1 MNTSTAVRAIAAAAH
16 GQPVVFTAG
25 SPGRIARAVA
35 DRPNHFYLAGS
46 SGLASS
52 IAIGVAL
59 QARNT
64 TVVVD
69 DPDGLMSNLAALVTA
84 GMLTDLPLVHVV
96 LDTAPRSSAGGGVT
110 PSSHTDLCG
119 LAMAAGYARTYTID
133 RTEKLAELVRTEV
146 VNCPSPVFVRCVL
159 AGTTSPGRARAA
171 GGRRTNRVRPRTD
184 PPAWFTE
191 AA

>member
-1 MNTSTAVRAIAAAAH
+1 MNTSTAVRAIAAAAN

-25 SPGRIARAVA
+25 DPGRIARAVA
-35 DRPNHFYLAGS
+35 NRPNHFYLDGS

-59 QARNT
+59 HARNT

-69 DPDGLMSNLAALVTA
+69 DPDSLLSNLAALVTA

-96 LDTAPRSSAGGGVT
+96 LDTTPRASAGGGVT
-110 PSSHTDLCG
+110 PSAHTDLCG
-119 LAMAAGYARTYTID
+119 MAMAAGYARTYTID
-133 RTEKLAELVRTEV
+133 RTEKLAELVRMEIA
-146 VNCPSPVFVRCVL
+146 NCPSPVFVRCVM
-159 AGTTSPGRARAA
+159 AGSTSPGRARA
-171 GGRRTNRVRPRTD
+171 GRQSRSTKPRPHTD
-184 PPAWFTE
+184 PPTWFTE

>member
-1 MNTSTAVRAIAAAAH
+1 MNTSTAVRAIAAAAA

-25 SPGRIARAVA
+25 SPGRIARVVA

-59 QARNT
+59 HARNT

-69 DPDGLMSNLAALVTA
+69 DPDSLMNNLAALVTA

-96 LDTAPRSSAGGGVT
+96 LDTAPRASAGGGLT
-110 PSSHTDLCG
+110 PSGHTDLCG
-119 LAMAAGYARTYTID
+119 LAMAAGYARTHTID
-133 RTEKLAELVRTEV
+133 RTEKLAELVRAEV
-146 VNCPSPVFVRCVL
+146 AHCPSPIFVRCVL
-159 AGTTSPGRARAA
+159 AGSTSPGRARV
-171 GGRRTNRVRPRTD
+171 GRGRRAGRPHPRTD